1 MLSKI
6 WVERHAPNVTLLT
19 GKVYPIQ
26 YQFASLA
33 YLVSPPLNKKVSL
46 WSDSDRVSLKQV
58 DSIVGF
64 AYCQNDNKWMQR
76 HVATKNL

>member
-1 MLSKI
+1 MGGASRSQ
-6 WVERHAPNVTLLT
+6 RHVADRQSLPSLFKLT
-19 GKVYPIQ
+19 
-26 YQFASLA
+26 SLA
-33 YLVSPPLNKKVSL
+33 YLVSSPLNKKVSL

-76 HVATKNL
+76 HVATKNLQIG